1 MFHEKSVSHESYEI
15 YSRNDG
21 LHSSYKCLGLLNPQ
35 LGRLREEP
43 PPLTKPPGTILPR
56 DQSRDYRP
64 AEAASAMVQSSAMR
78 TSGLRTATA
87 FAGAPSRVDAGA
99 ATTSRASPFTTAPPC
114 LAAPRINTRSTET
127 SAHAAP
133 LDAASPADAAP
144 RPPAPPS
151 TPPARARS
159 RRRRTPQILV
169 LGERHR
175 PSNVRARLAGAV
187 VQIHLAH
194 RVAVRI
200 RRDDQRERVTGH
212 RRRGPPRT
220 IAPGHDVPAPD
231 KRGHIRD

>member
-127 SAHAAP
+127 SAHAA
-133 LDAASPADAAP
+133 
-144 RPPAPPS
+144 R
-151 TPPARARS
+151 ARARS